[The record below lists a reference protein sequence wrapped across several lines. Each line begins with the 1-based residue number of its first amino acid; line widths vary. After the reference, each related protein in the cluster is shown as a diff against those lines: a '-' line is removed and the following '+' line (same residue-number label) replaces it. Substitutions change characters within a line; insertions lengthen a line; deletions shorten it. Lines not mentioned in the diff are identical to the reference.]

1 MAKPVL
7 VDLDFQNASRVT
19 NIPAPVAVGDAAN
32 KAYVDGLVEGLAW
45 KDDVRVS
52 TTANLNLAAPGAA
65 IDGITMVVNDR
76 VLVRAQTAPAENGIY
91 IFNGGATPATRSLD
105 ASTYDELEQAVVS
118 ISEGTSAGTTFR
130 QTGINGVIGTTAVA
144 WGSFGTSAPAAS
156 EITSGIAEIAT
167 QVETDAGTD
176 DLRIVTPLKLAT
188 YSGRARRFAA
198 TFGDG
203 TATSYVITHNL
214 NTLDAQVYVRE
225 MGGSV
230 REAMVEIQH
239 TSVNSVT
246 ILTKAAPALNSLRAT
261 VIA

>member
-1 MAKPVL
+1 MPKPVL
-7 VDLDFQNASRVT
+7 VDLDFQNTSRVT
-19 NIPAPVAVGDAAN
+19 NIPAPLAVGDAAN

-105 ASTYDELEQAVVS
+105 TNTYDKLEQAVVS

-130 QTGINGVIGTTAVA
+130 QTGINGAIGTTAVT
-144 WGSFGTSAPAAS
+144 WGSFGTAAPAAS

-188 YSGRARRFAA
+188 YVNRAKRFAV
-198 TFGDG
+198 TFGDAA
-203 TATSYVITHNL
+203 ATSYIITHNL
-214 NTLDAQVYVRE
+214 GTQDVEVFVRE
-225 MGGSV
+225 TGGSL
-230 REAMVEIQH
+230 RQAEVEVQM
-239 TSVNSVT
+239 TTVNSVT
-246 ILTKAAPALNSLRAT
+246 ILTKAAPALNSLRAV